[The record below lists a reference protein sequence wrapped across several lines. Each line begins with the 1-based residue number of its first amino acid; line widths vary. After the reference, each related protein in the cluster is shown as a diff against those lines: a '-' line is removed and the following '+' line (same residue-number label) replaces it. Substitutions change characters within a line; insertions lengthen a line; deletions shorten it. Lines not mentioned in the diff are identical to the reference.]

1 MNLLPELGHFALC
14 IALGLALLVSVAPMV
29 GSFTKQAK
37 HRITLMALAP
47 AGTLVL
53 FALVL
58 FSFICL
64 ALSFAQHDFSIAL
77 VAQHFN
83 SALPLHYRLA
93 ATWGSHEGSI
103 LLWVLMLTGW
113 SAAVVFFSSSLESVL
128 RIRVLSVLATLSVGF
143 LAFTLFTS
151 NPFDRI
157 FPAPLD
163 GKDLNPLL
171 QDPGMVFH
179 PPLLY
184 MGYVGF
190 AVAFAFAVAGLI
202 GGRFDAAWARWAR
215 PWTTVAWSF
224 LTLGICL
231 GSFWAYYELGWGG
244 WWFWDPVENASFMPW
259 LVGTALIHSLAVTEK
274 RGAFRSWTILLAI
287 LAFSLSL
294 LGTFLVRSGVIT
306 SVHAFATDPTRGVF
320 ILAFLAIVIGG
331 SLSLFALRAS
341 RITGGPSFATLSR
354 ESMLLANNVLMVVA
368 AAAVLLGTLY
378 PLIVD
383 TLGMG
388 KLSVG
393 PPYFD
398 AVFYPLMAP
407 AMFLMGIG
415 PLTRWKQSEVI
426 PLAKRLKWAAG
437 ISIVI
442 ALLLPFTLKGFNALT
457 SLGLLFGFWII
468 ASTLTG
474 LFGQKL
480 STQPL
485 HFWGMICAHVGI
497 GLFVLGVTLV
507 KSYEND
513 QQQILA
519 PGEKLSLNDR
529 YEVRFNKVDQI
540 KGPNYDALQGKFDLI
555 DKRTD
560 QVVGNLQ
567 PQKRVYRA
575 GSQVMTEAALDR
587 GLSRDVYISMGEP
600 ADRNNVLGAWA
611 VRVYLKPFV
620 NWIWIGCVV
629 MGIGGFIAVA
639 DKRYRRIKARTSSVG
654 SAHAAA

>member
-14 IALGLALLVSVAPMV
+14 LALGLALLVAVAPMV
-29 GSFTKQAK
+29 GTFTAD
-37 HRITLMALAP
+37 RRRSATLMALAP
-47 AGTLVL
+47 VGTLAL
-53 FALVL
+53 FALVA
-58 FSFICL
+58 FSFLCL
-64 ALSFAQHDFSIAL
+64 ALSFAQHDFSVAL
-77 VAQHFN
+77 VAQHSN
-83 SALPLHYRLA
+83 TDLPLAYRLA

-103 LLWVLMLTGW
+103 LLWIFMLTGW
-113 SAAVVFFSSSLESVL
+113 SAAVVFFSNSLDPIL
-128 RIRVLSVLATLSVGF
+128 RIRVLSVLAWLSVGF
-143 LAFTLFTS
+143 ILFTLFTS
-151 NPFDRI
+151 NPFSRM
-157 FPAPLD
+157 FPAPLE

-215 PWTTVAWSF
+215 PWTTIAWSF

-331 SLSLFALRAS
+331 SLTLFAFRAS
-341 RITGGPSFATLSR
+341 KIQGGPVFSMLSR

-368 AAAVLLGTLY
+368 ACAVLLGTLY
-378 PLIVD
+378 PLVID
-383 TLGMG
+383 TLGGG
-388 KLSVG
+388 KISVG

-415 PLTRWKQSEVI
+415 PLTRWKQSEL
-426 PLAKRLKWAAG
+426 PSLANRLKWAAG
-437 ISIVI
+437 VSVIV
-442 ALLLPFTLKGFNALT
+442 ALLLPLTMTGFQWKT

-474 LFGQKL
+474 LHGSRLKA
-480 STQPL
+480 QPA
-485 HFWGMICAHVGI
+485 HFWGMIFAHIGI

-513 QQQILA
+513 IQQSLS
-519 PGEKLSLNDR
+519 PGQTVKLNDE
-529 YEVRFNKVDQI
+529 YEVKFVGLEQFR
-540 KGPNYDALQGKFDLI
+540 GPNFDALQGKFELLN
-555 DKRTD
+555 KSSNKT
-560 QVVGNLQ
+560 VLLT

-575 GSQVMTEAALDR
+575 GSQTMTEAAIDR
-587 GLSRDVYISMGEP
+587 SLARDVYVSMGEP
-600 ADRNNVLGAWA
+600 LNAKDLQGAWS

-620 NWIWIGCVV
+620 NWIWIGCVF

-639 DKRYRRIKARTSSVG
+639 DKRYRRLKTASTL
-654 SAHAAA
+654 SAHATA

>member
-14 IALGLALLVSVAPMV
+14 LALGLSLIVAIAPMV
-29 GSFTKQAK
+29 GSFVEDRNKSA
-37 HRITLMALAP
+37 TLMALAP
-47 AGTLVL
+47 VGTFGLFLLVTL
-53 FALVL
+53 
-58 FSFICL
+58 SFVCL
-64 ALSFAQHDFSIAL
+64 ALSFAQHDFSVAL
-77 VAQHFN
+77 VAQHSN
-83 SALPLHYRLA
+83 SALPLAYRVA

-103 LLWVLMLTGW
+103 LLWVFMLTGW
-113 SAAVVFFSSSLESVL
+113 SAAVVMFSQSLEPKL
-128 RIRVLSVLATLSVGF
+128 RIRVLSVLAALSFGF
-143 LAFTLFTS
+143 LLFTLFTS
-151 NPFDRI
+151 NPFSRM
-157 FPAPLD
+157 FPVPAD

-320 ILAFLAIVIGG
+320 ILAFLALVIGG
-331 SLSLFALRAS
+331 SLSLFAFRAS
-341 RITGGPSFATLSR
+341 KIQGGPSFAPFSR

-378 PLIVD
+378 PLVID
-383 TLGMG
+383 TLGLG
-388 KLSVG
+388 KISVG

-415 PLTRWKQSEVI
+415 PLTRWKQTEL
-426 PLAKRLKWAAG
+426 PALAIRLKWAAG
-437 ISIVI
+437 IAVVA
-442 ALLLPFTLKGFNALT
+442 ALCLPLTFSGFKWAT

-468 ASTLTG
+468 ASTATG
-474 LFGQKL
+474 LFGNRL
-480 STQPL
+480 SAQPL
-485 HFWGMICAHVGI
+485 HFWGMILAHVGI

-513 QQQILA
+513 VQQLIA
-519 PGEKLSLNDR
+519 PGQSIKLNDT
-529 YEVRFNKVDQI
+529 YSVKFLGIENY
-540 KGPNYDALQGKFDLI
+540 KGPNFDALQGRFELSQSDGTTVIL
-555 DKRTD
+555 T
-560 QVVGNLQ
+560 
-567 PQKRVYRA
+567 PQKRNYRA
-575 GSQVMTEAALDR
+575 NNQVMTEASIDR
-587 GLSRDVYISMGEP
+587 SLTRDIYVSMGEP
-600 ADRNNVLGAWA
+600 ANANDIAGAWA

-620 NWIWIGCVV
+620 NWIWIGCVF
-629 MGIGGFIAVA
+629 MGLGGFVAVA
-639 DKRYRRIKARTSSVG
+639 DKRYRRLKQKNVD
-654 SAHAAA
+654 SAHALA

>member
-14 IALGLALLVSVAPMV
+14 LALGLALIIAVAPMV
-29 GSFTKQAK
+29 GTFTKDRRRSA
-37 HRITLMALAP
+37 TLMALAP
-47 AGTLVL
+47 IGTLAL
-53 FALVL
+53 FAMVA
-58 FSFICL
+58 FSFLCL
-64 ALSFAQHDFSIAL
+64 ALSFAQHDFSVAL
-77 VAQHFN
+77 VAQHSN
-83 SALPLHYRLA
+83 SDLPLAYRLA

-103 LLWVLMLTGW
+103 LLWILMLTGW
-113 SAAVVFFSSSLESVL
+113 SAAVVFFSNSLDPVL
-128 RIRVLSVLATLSVGF
+128 RIRVLSVLAWLSVGF
-143 LAFTLFTS
+143 ILFTLFTS
-151 NPFDRI
+151 NPFSRM
-157 FPAPLD
+157 FPAPLE

-331 SLSLFALRAS
+331 SLTLFAFRAS
-341 RITGGPSFATLSR
+341 TIQGGPAFAMISR

-368 AAAVLLGTLY
+368 ASAVLLGTLY
-378 PLIVD
+378 PLIID
-383 TLGMG
+383 ILGGG

-415 PLTRWKQSEVI
+415 PLTRWKQTDVP
-426 PLAKRLKWAAG
+426 PLALRLKWAAA
-437 ISIVI
+437 I
-442 ALLLPFTLKGFNALT
+442 AVVAALILPFTFTGFQWKT

-468 ASTLTG
+468 LSTLTG
-474 LFGQKL
+474 LYGTRL
-480 STQPL
+480 SAQPT
-485 HFWGMICAHVGI
+485 HFWGMIFAHIGI

-513 QQQILA
+513 IQQVMS
-519 PGEKLSLNDR
+519 PGQTLKLNSQYDVKFLGLEQ
-529 YEVRFNKVDQI
+529 Y
-540 KGPNYDALQGKFDLI
+540 KGPNFDALQGKFELI
-555 DKRTD
+555 NTSS
-560 QVVGNLQ
+560 NTTSALL

-575 GSQVMTEAALDR
+575 GSQSMTEAAIDR
-587 GLSRDVYISMGEP
+587 SLTRDIYISMGEP
-600 ADRNNVLGAWA
+600 LNPKDLQGAWA
-611 VRVYLKPFV
+611 VRVYLKPYV
-620 NWIWIGCVV
+620 NWIWIGCVF
-629 MGIGGFIAVA
+629 MGVGGFIAVA
-639 DKRYRRIKARTSSVG
+639 DKRYRRLKTASNKST
-654 SAHAAA
+654 HATA

>member
-1 MNLLPELGHFALC
+1 MNLLPEIGHFALC
-14 IALGLALLVSVAPMV
+14 LALGLAVIIAIAPMV
-29 GSFTKQAK
+29 GTYSRNSQRAAS
-37 HRITLMALAP
+37 LMALAP
-47 AGTLVL
+47 VGTLAL
-53 FALVL
+53 FLLVAL
-58 FSFICL
+58 SFGCL

-77 VAQHFN
+77 VAQHSN
-83 SALPLHYRLA
+83 SALPLAYRLA

-113 SAAVVFFSSSLESVL
+113 SAAVVLFSQSLEHRL
-128 RIRVLSVLATLSVGF
+128 RIRVLCVLAALSFGF
-143 LAFTLFTS
+143 LLFTLFTS
-151 NPFDRI
+151 NPFSRV
-157 FPAPLD
+157 FPAPVD

-184 MGYVGF
+184 MGYVGY

-215 PWTTVAWSF
+215 PWTTIAWSF

-274 RGAFRSWTILLAI
+274 RGTFRSWTILLAI

-320 ILAFLAIVIGG
+320 ILAFLAVVIGG
-331 SLSLFALRAS
+331 SLTLFAFRAAK
-341 RITGGPSFATLSR
+341 IQGGPTFAILSR

-378 PLIVD
+378 PLIID
-383 TLGMG
+383 TLGLG
-388 KLSVG
+388 KISVG

-415 PLTRWKQSEVI
+415 PLTRWKQTELPS
-426 PLAKRLKWAAG
+426 LTLRLKWAAG
-437 ISIVI
+437 IAVLS
-442 ALLLPFTLKGFNALT
+442 ALILPLTFDGFQWMT
-457 SLGLLFGFWII
+457 SLGLLFGFWIL
-468 ASTLTG
+468 ASTATG
-474 LFGQKL
+474 LFGTRL
-480 STQPL
+480 SAQPL
-485 HFWGMICAHVGI
+485 HFWGMITAHVGV
-497 GLFVLGVTLV
+497 GLFVIGITLV

-513 QQQILA
+513 IQQLVS
-519 PGEKLSLNDR
+519 PGQTVKLSER
-529 YEVRFNKVDQI
+529 YSVKFNGVESY
-540 KGPNYDALQGKFDLI
+540 KGPNFDALQGKFELLDTNATGSEAIIL
-555 DKRTD
+555 
-560 QVVGNLQ
+560 L
-567 PQKRVYRA
+567 PQKRNYRA
-575 GSQVMTEAALDR
+575 GNQVMTEAAI
-587 GLSRDVYISMGEP
+587 SRSLTRDIYISMGEP
-600 ADRNNVLGAWA
+600 GDAKNIGGAWA

-620 NWIWIGCVV
+620 NWIWIGCVF
-629 MGIGGFIAVA
+629 MGLGGFIAVA
-639 DKRYRRIKARTSSVG
+639 DKRYRRLKQSSG
-654 SAHAAA
+654 ASAHAPA

>member
-14 IALGLALLVSVAPMV
+14 FALGLALVVAIAPMI
-29 GSFTKQAK
+29 GSFTAD
-37 HRITLMALAP
+37 RRRAATLMALAP
-47 AGTLVL
+47 VGTLAI
-53 FALVL
+53 FSLVL
-58 FSFICL
+58 FSFTCL
-64 ALSFAQHDFSIAL
+64 ALSFAQHDFTVAL
-77 VAQHFN
+77 VAQHSN
-83 SALPLHYRLA
+83 SALPLPYRIA

-103 LLWVLMLTGW
+103 LLWILMLSGW
-113 SAAVVFFSSSLESVL
+113 STAVVLFSQSLEPTL
-128 RIRVLSVLATLSVGF
+128 RIRVLSVLASLTFGF
-143 LAFTLFTS
+143 LLFTLFTS
-151 NPFDRI
+151 NPFSRM
-157 FPAPLD
+157 FPSPAD
-163 GKDLNPLL
+163 GRDLNPLL

-294 LGTFLVRSGVIT
+294 LGTFLVRSGVLT

-320 ILAFLAIVIGG
+320 ILAFLVVVIGG
-331 SLSLFALRAS
+331 SLTLFAFRANK
-341 RITGGPSFATLSR
+341 IQGGPTFAALSR

-368 AAAVLLGTLY
+368 ACAVLLGTLY
-378 PLIVD
+378 PLIID

-388 KLSVG
+388 KISVG

-415 PLTRWKQSEVI
+415 PLTRWKQSEL
-426 PLAKRLKWAAG
+426 PALATRLKWAAG
-437 ISIVI
+437 IAVVA
-442 ALLLPFTLKGFNALT
+442 ALLLPLTLTGFQWMT

-468 ASTLTG
+468 GSTLTG
-474 LFGQKL
+474 LQGTRL
-480 STQPL
+480 SAQPA
-485 HFWGMICAHVGI
+485 HFWGMICAHIGI
-497 GLFVLGVTLV
+497 GLFVLGVTMV

-513 QQQILA
+513 VQQVLA
-519 PGEKLSLNDR
+519 PGQTLKVNDQ
-529 YEVRFNKVDQI
+529 YEVKFVGVEAV
-540 KGPNYDALQGKFDLI
+540 KGPNFDALQGTFELVNKSNAGAAATVL
-555 DKRTD
+555 
-560 QVVGNLQ
+560 L
-567 PQKRVYRA
+567 PQKRNYRA
-575 GSQVMTEAALDR
+575 GNQTMTEAAIDR
-587 GLSRDVYISMGEP
+587 SLSRDIYISMGEP
-600 ADRNNVLGAWA
+600 MNPKDVQGSWA

-620 NWIWIGCVV
+620 NWVWIGCVF
-629 MGIGGFIAVA
+629 MGLGGFIAVA
-639 DKRYRRIKARTSSVG
+639 DKRYRRLKQPAKATG
-654 SAHAAA
+654 AQATA